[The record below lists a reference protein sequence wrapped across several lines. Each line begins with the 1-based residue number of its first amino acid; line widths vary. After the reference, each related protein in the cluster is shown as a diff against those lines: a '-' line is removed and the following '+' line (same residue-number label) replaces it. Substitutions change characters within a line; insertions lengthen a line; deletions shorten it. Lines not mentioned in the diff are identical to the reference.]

1 MSTIFVVKETI
12 QMRRRD
18 KENKQEKG
26 KKRKR
31 IARQKI
37 HRTIQCVYVCVCVL
51 SHHIEGGGGCG

>member
-1 MSTIFVVKETI
+1 
-12 QMRRRD
+12 MRRRD